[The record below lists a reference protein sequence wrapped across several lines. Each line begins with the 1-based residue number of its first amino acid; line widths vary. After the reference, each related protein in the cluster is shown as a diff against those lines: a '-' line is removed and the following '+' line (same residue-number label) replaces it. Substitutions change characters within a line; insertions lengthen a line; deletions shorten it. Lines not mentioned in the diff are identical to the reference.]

1 MGAPFAG
8 CLPHGL
14 VRSKYARQSFLRVT
28 SGAGGANASTMTL
41 PLAWAADTVS
51 EEVQLLKAFPALR
64 GQLQPPPMLAG

>member
-14 VRSKYARQSFLRVT
+14 VRSKYAQQDFLRVT
-28 SGAGGANASTMTL
+28 SGAGGANASTLTL

-51 EEVQLLKAFPALR
+51 EEVQVLKAFPALR
-64 GQLQPPPMLAG
+64 GQLQTPPTLTG

>member
-14 VRSKYARQSFLRVT
+14 VRSKYAQQDFLRVT
-28 SGAGGANASTMTL
+28 SGAGGANASTLTL

-51 EEVQLLKAFPALR
+51 EE
-64 GQLQPPPMLAG
+64 GNC